1 MIKICM
7 IDFDNQITLQAWL
20 VYYSTYPKY
29 QDNNSSTI
37 PLCIG
42 ISTIRKLISLVPS
55 VSNLIS
61 YIILRAIKRLTCQF
75 TDAADIPMLF
85 RISV

>member
-37 PLCIG
+37 PLCIWNQHYQEVD
-42 ISTIRKLISLVPS
+42 ICLYLS

-75 TDAADIPMLF
+75 TDAA
-85 RISV
+85 